1 MCVSAGWGCV
11 CSTSCLVSVCVWCLP
26 RVRVGGVCGEGCV
39 GGVSAVLT
47 GMCVRDV
54 CSACM
59 MAGVS
64 MGCLVI
70 LPSDVPNQ

>member
-1 MCVSAGWGCV
+1 MRVS
-11 CSTSCLVSVCVWCLP
+11 
-26 RVRVGGVCGEGCV
+26 GVCGEGCV

-47 GMCVRDV
+47 GKCVCDLCSV
-54 CSACM
+54 CI

-64 MGCLVI
+64 IGCWVI